1 MLAST
6 VSKANASEIVEYF
19 GFFDEFLFIFFGF
32 VKICVEYAPYMCI

>member
-19 GFFDEFLFIFFGF
+19 AFLDEFLFNFFGI
-32 VKICVEYAPYMCI
+32 VKLFVEYTP